1 MAWCKEIQADRMPVG
16 DLVAIFNYTMRIT
29 GNFSMF
35 AMIITFFSR
44 ASASANR
51 MNEILSM
58 DEVQTVQENKEHS
71 PYYVEARHI
80 TFKYDEEG
88 KSILHDVSF
97 AANRGDTIA
106 VMGAT
111 GSGKSSLLQLLPR
124 LYDAT
129 EGTIFVEGK
138 DVKSYDPHDL
148 RQKIGYVPQ
157 RSLLFTGTIFE
168 NITWGNEHATL
179 EEVEHVCKIAQIHE
193 TIMRFPDG
201 YETRVGQKGV
211 NLSGGQKQRIA
222 IARALIR
229 QPELFIFD
237 DSMSALDLTTEAK
250 LWQALNE
257 YEDATRFVVT
267 QKIATA
273 KSATCILLMDQGKV
287 VAQGTHEELLKNSA
301 LYREIVASQQEVTN
315 S

>member
-1 MAWCKEIQADRMPVG
+1 
-16 DLVAIFNYTMRIT
+16 
-29 GNFSMF
+29 
-35 AMIITFFSR
+35 
-44 ASASANR
+44 
-51 MNEILSM
+51 
-58 DEVQTVQENKEHS
+58 
-71 PYYVEARHI
+71 
-80 TFKYDEEG
+80 
-88 KSILHDVSF
+88 
-97 AANRGDTIA
+97 
-106 VMGAT
+106 
-111 GSGKSSLLQLLPR
+111 
-124 LYDAT
+124 
-129 EGTIFVEGK
+129 
-138 DVKSYDPHDL
+138 
-148 RQKIGYVPQ
+148 
-157 RSLLFTGTIFE
+157 
-168 NITWGNEHATL
+168 
-179 EEVEHVCKIAQIHE
+179 
-193 TIMRFPDG
+193 MRFPDG

-301 LYREIVASQQEVTN
+301 LYREIVASQQEVSTN
-315 S
+315 V